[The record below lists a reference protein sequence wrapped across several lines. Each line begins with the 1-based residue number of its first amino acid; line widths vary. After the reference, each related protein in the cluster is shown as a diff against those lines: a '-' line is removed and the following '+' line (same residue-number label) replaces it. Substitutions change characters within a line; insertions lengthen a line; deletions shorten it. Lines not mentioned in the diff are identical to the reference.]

1 MIAERSD
8 VERRPSAL
16 HSALRGTIDH
26 EPLLGLE
33 DAVDQ
38 LGERRSGTGGLNAEL
53 VQASGDGG
61 GDDRCVVKVECLEG
75 LE

>member
-1 MIAERSD
+1 MQAESSG
-8 VERRPSAL
+8 VEQRASAL
-16 HSALRGTIDH
+16 HAALNRTIDH

-53 VQASGDGG
+53 VQTSGDGRG
-61 GDDRCVVKVECLEG
+61 EDGCVLKVECLES
-75 LE
+75 LK